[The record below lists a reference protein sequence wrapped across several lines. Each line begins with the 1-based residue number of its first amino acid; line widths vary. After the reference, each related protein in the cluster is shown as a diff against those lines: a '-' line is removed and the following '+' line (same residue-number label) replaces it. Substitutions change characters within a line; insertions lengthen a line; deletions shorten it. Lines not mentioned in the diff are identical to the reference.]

1 MCTHTP
7 ACPPAEAPDA
17 AAALLVTCHPEQGWS
32 LRCNGAVSFDDT
44 GALLP
49 DGTAIAPHR
58 PGRRAAE
65 ETARA

>member
-7 ACPPAEAPDA
+7 ACPPAEAPDS
-17 AAALLVTCHPEQGWS
+17 AAALLVTCHPEQGWN

-49 DGTAIAPHR
+49 DGTVIPPHR
-58 PGRRAAE
+58 PARHAAE
-65 ETARA
+65 EAVRA